1 MKMKH
6 RSLLAALA
14 LTPALAL
21 AQAPDFGGLAG
32 PGNSGDN
39 RSGAPVAGRDYPM
52 LEFDSQ
58 VRILADKSIM
68 YLHQNGERRYLGI
81 LDQNAGMAL
90 HDAYR
95 FRSTEESAEAA
106 RIDFID
112 FSADIGVKIKLTH
125 PGLRGEEIGRI
136 RQRALFSVGTGI
148 DVYTKNN
155 LDRKFGYID
164 QKAGRTLVDELV
176 RGIASYG
183 FHTPDKVYVF
193 NKVTYRAQERRTM
206 FGRTKTEYVPTNHP
220 VLTFVTGRASGT
232 GPGGVFLDQRG
243 QPVLAI
249 KGDWWVSQNVFDLLV
264 RRVDNEGTAGKLLRG
279 GLAVLQAL
287 DGDTSGAADTVSEGQ
302 EFVRNSSAYLGS
314 FLVGIIYFPDFR
326 ELVGIDLPI
335 AMQ

>member
-1 MKMKH
+1 MKS
-6 RSLLAALA
+6 RILLAILA
-14 LTPALAL
+14 FSPALVL
-21 AQAPDFGGLAG
+21 AQPSFDGLAG
-32 PGNSGDN
+32 PANGTGN
-39 RSGAPVAGRDYPM
+39 GAEPIAGVDYPM

-58 VRILADKSIM
+58 VRILSDKSVM
-68 YLHQNGERRYLGI
+68 YLHQGGERRYLGI

-95 FRSTEESAEAA
+95 FRATEETEEAA

-112 FSADIGVKIKLTH
+112 FSADVGVKIKLTH
-125 PGLRGEEIGRI
+125 PGLRGQEIGRI

-155 LDRKFGYID
+155 LDSKFGYID
-164 QKAGRTLVDELV
+164 QKAGRTLVDDIV

-193 NKVTYRAQERRTM
+193 HKVTYREQSRRTL
-206 FGRTKTEYVPTNHP
+206 FGRTKVEQVPELHP
-220 VLTFVTGRASGT
+220 VLTFVTGRASGR
-232 GPGGVFLDQRG
+232 GPGGVFLDQEG
-243 QPVLAI
+243 KPVLAI

-264 RRVDNEGTAGKLLRG
+264 RRVDNEGTAGKVGRG
-279 GLAVLQAL
+279 ALALLQAL
-287 DGDTSGAADTVSEGQ
+287 DGDASGAADTLEEGQ

-314 FLVGIIYFPDFR
+314 FLVGIVYFPEFR

-335 AMQ
+335 SLQ